1 MSIMPSRLTAFGV
14 TFGIAA
20 LMVYVLVTGS
30 DLLIP
35 LAISIMIW
43 YLINALS
50 RMFEVRLKVPGWL
63 ALTLSISVL
72 VVGLGLIVEMISGNI
87 AAVRTAA
94 PSYQAN
100 IEKLVAQAVELAGLK
115 EMPTIGHV
123 IDQIDVRALIGGVAS
138 ATAKVAGNAGLIIIY
153 VIFLLAEQ
161 RTFRRK
167 IEALFPDGDRQKEVQ
182 DILSDIRDRT
192 LKYVSVKTSL
202 SLLTAIVSYVVL
214 AVVGVDLAIFW
225 AFLIFLLAYIPTIG
239 SLLGV
244 VFPAILAV
252 VQFGSLGPFLVVT
265 IGLGAAQFLIGNVLE
280 PRMMGKSL
288 NLSSLVVIISLAVW
302 GSIWGVTGMFLCVPI
317 TVIMMIILA
326 EFQQTRPVAILLS
339 ADGRV

>member
-1 MSIMPSRLTAFGV
+1 MPSRLTAFGV
-14 TFGIAA
+14 TFGIAV

-35 LAISIMIW
+35 LAIAVMVW

-50 RMFEVRLKVPGWL
+50 RMFENHLRAPGWL
-63 ALTLSISVL
+63 ALTLSITTL
-72 VVGLGLIVEMISGNI
+72 VIALGLIVEMISDNI

-94 PSYQAN
+94 PTYQAN
-100 IEKLVAQAVELAGLK
+100 IETLIEKAVKIGGFT

-123 IDQIDVRALIGGVAS
+123 VDQIDIKALIGGVAS
-138 ATAKVAGNAGLIIIY
+138 ATAKVAGNAGLILIY

-161 RTFRRK
+161 RTFGAK
-167 IEALFPDGDRQKEVQ
+167 IKALFPDPARESEVQ
-182 DILSDIRDRT
+182 KILADIQKRT
-192 LKYVSVKTSL
+192 QTYVSIKTLL
-202 SLLTAIVSYVVL
+202 SLLTAAVSYVVL
-214 AVVGVDLAIFW
+214 AIVGVDLAAFW
-225 AFLIFLLAYIPTIG
+225 AFVIFLLAYIPTIG

-244 VFPAILAV
+244 VFPALLAII
-252 VQFGSLGPFLVVT
+252 QFGTLGPFLIVT
-265 IGLGAAQFLIGNVLE
+265 VGLGAAQFMIGNVLE

-317 TVIMMIILA
+317 TVILMIVLA
-326 EFQQTRPVAILLS
+326 EFKQTRAVAILLS
-339 ADGRV
+339 ADGRI

>member
-1 MSIMPSRLTAFGV
+1 
-14 TFGIAA
+14 
-20 LMVYVLVTGS
+20 MVYVLVTGS

-35 LAISIMIW
+35 LAIAIMIW

-50 RMFEVRLKVPGWL
+50 RTIEVRLKVPGWL
-63 ALTLSISVL
+63 ALTLSITAL
-72 VVGLGLIVEMISGNI
+72 VVALGLIVEMISGNI
-87 AAVRTAA
+87 AAVREAA
-94 PSYQAN
+94 PTYQAN
-100 IEKLVAQAVELAGLK
+100 IEKLVAQAVAIGGLK

-123 IDQIDVRALIGGVAS
+123 VDQVDVRALIGGVVS
-138 ATAKVAGNAGLIIIY
+138 ATASVAGNAGLILIY

-161 RTFRRK
+161 RTFGRK
-167 IEALFPDGDRQKEVQ
+167 IEALFPDSGRQKEVQ
-182 DILSDIRDRT
+182 DVLSDIRDRT
-192 LKYVSVKTSL
+192 QKYISVKTSL

-214 AVVGVDLAIFW
+214 AIVGVDLAIFW
-225 AFLIFLLAYIPTIG
+225 AFLIFFLAYIPTIG

-244 VFPAILAV
+244 VFPALLAII
-252 VQFGSLGPFLVVT
+252 QFGSLGPFLVVAV
-265 IGLGAAQFLIGNVLE
+265 GLGAAQFLIGTVLE

-317 TVIMMIILA
+317 TVILMIVLA
-326 EFQQTRPVAILLS
+326 EFRQTRPIAILLS

>member
-1 MSIMPSRLTAFGV
+1 
-14 TFGIAA
+14 
-20 LMVYVLVTGS
+20 
-30 DLLIP
+30 
-35 LAISIMIW
+35 
-43 YLINALS
+43 
-50 RMFEVRLKVPGWL
+50 
-63 ALTLSISVL
+63 
-72 VVGLGLIVEMISGNI
+72 
-87 AAVRTAA
+87 
-94 PSYQAN
+94 
-100 IEKLVAQAVELAGLK
+100 
-115 EMPTIGHV
+115 
-123 IDQIDVRALIGGVAS
+123 
-138 ATAKVAGNAGLIIIY
+138 

-161 RTFRRK
+161 RTFGRK

-192 LKYVSVKTSL
+192 QKYVSVKTSL
-202 SLLTAIVSYVVL
+202 SLLTAVVSYVVL
-214 AVVGVDLAIFW
+214 AIVGVDLAIFW

-244 VFPAILAV
+244 VFPAILAII
-252 VQFGSLGPFLVVT
+252 QFGSLGPFLVVA

-326 EFQQTRPVAILLS
+326 EFRQTRPVAILLS